1 MKFEIIESGQDLVNL
16 FERKDSNRFALF
28 YNQYFQKLLLLCDKY
43 VQQMPVAEE
52 IVHDVFIKI
61 WENPYKLAEVRSLKS
76 YLYKSTINASIN
88 YISKQKSIVVYEEHM
103 PEQLS
108 EDDLDALD
116 QENSLIV
123 LLYQEID
130 KLPEQCRKVF
140 KMSRFELLKYK
151 EIALKLNISE
161 RTVENHL
168 RAALKTLKARLTES
182 ADRINSKPGDII
194 KFMSLFLY

>member
-1 MKFEIIESGQDLVNL
+1 MKFDVIETGQDLINL
-16 FERKDSNRFALF
+16 FERKDANRFALF
-28 YNQYFQKLLLLCDKY
+28 YNQYFQKLLLICDKY
-43 VQQMPVAEE
+43 VHEMPVAEE

-88 YISKQKSIVVYEEHM
+88 YIGKQKNILVYEEHM
-103 PEQLS
+103 PEQIT
-108 EDDLDALD
+108 EEDLDALD
-116 QENSLIV
+116 RENSLIV

-130 KLPEQCRKVF
+130 KLPEQCKKVF

-168 RAALKTLKARLTES
+168 RAALKVLKVRLSEAAKQT
-182 ADRINSKPGDII
+182 NLKPGEVV
-194 KFMSLFLY
+194 KFMTLFLY